1 MPGTPT
7 LMLIDEDGVIQ
18 WKSSTY
24 YPDAETISE
33 IETQYKDMV

>member
-1 MPGTPT
+1 
-7 LMLIDEDGVIQ
+7 MLIDGDGVTQ

-24 YPDAETISE
+24 YPNAETISE